1 MRSVLVIPTLVPVRV
16 VDESGPFESCELPV
30 SALTRQMKQGH
41 NEAWRKFH
49 RHYYVALLRY
59 TASRLGSAN
68 DAADVVQQ
76 VYLRVGR
83 HIKVFDGEEAFW
95 RWLMC
100 VARCAAADYRRGARR
115 RAALLEKFDH
125 WRQREGRAPALSDE
139 STLVASL
146 RTAEALERLSPEDA
160 ELLRLKYFEEW
171 STQEIAAKNSTTPKA
186 IENRLRRARGR

>member
-115 RAALLEKFDH
+115 RAMLLEKFAH
-125 WRQREGRAPALSDE
+125 WRHAQENEAQIMPPPDEFTQIGR
-139 STLVASL
+139 
-146 RTAEALERLSPEDA
+146 
-160 ELLRLKYFEEW
+160 
-171 STQEIAAKNSTTPKA
+171 
-186 IENRLRRARGR
+186 